1 MLSIDQCL
9 VEDLENAAKL
19 YFSSWI
25 ELATTPYGSPLDATK
40 MFWPVALP
48 RKSHFKAAAKMRAAM
63 LESENQQNKA
73 LEFTESISGEQ
84 NGDACANST
93 KIVVGADL
101 DISVTYTRVV
111 TATALGVMASK
122 LNGPSLQYVVDPLW
136 KGLTSLSG
144 VQRQVNFGQERIYEV
159 FLCISIFF

>member
-1 MLSIDQCL
+1 MD
-9 VEDLENAAKL
+9 DLESAAKL

-25 ELATTPYGSPLDATK
+25 VLASTPYGSQLDSTK

-48 RKSHFKAAAKMRAAM
+48 RKSHFKAAAKMRAVKM
-63 LESENQQNKA
+63 ETENQNYKA
-73 LEFTESISGEQ
+73 SESAESVSGDQ
-84 NGDACANST
+84 NGDTSTNST

-122 LNGPSLQYVVDPLW
+122 LSGSSLQYVTDPLW

-144 VQRQVNFGQERIYEV
+144 VQRQVNFEITFEV
-159 FLCISIFF
+159 FFVPSYIFNIL